1 MNQYS
6 VEADFQELLNNHSDF
21 TNTVYAI
28 VVIYHP
34 DLEILDSLVQSTL
47 PMVDKIVLVN
57 NDLDSSVLNF
67 QKKWEKEQRIKLLF
81 MSNNIGL
88 AAGINAGIK
97 WATEQQCSHVLLL
110 DQDSIP
116 QENMVK
122 HLLEVTYEL
131 ELDGILVGAV
141 GARHIDPRTGYQSSF
156 KQQKYRFLA
165 KEVQEKTTYV
175 QVAYLQS
182 SGSLIGVKAL
192 KILGLMDEGLF
203 IHHIDQEWCL
213 RASDRGFKSFGVSN
227 ALMEHIV
234 GDKVVRIWLGYWRD
248 IHLHSPARHYFAFR
262 NSILLYKRKYIPF
275 TWKIADIARLLFM
288 FVFYSLFIPPRL
300 NHASMMFRGLW
311 DGILGKTG
319 GL

>member
-1 MNQYS
+1 MNEFS
-6 VEADFQELLNNHSDF
+6 IESNFQESLNNNDP

-28 VVIYHP
+28 VVLYSP
-34 DLEILDSLVQSTL
+34 DLGVLDSLVWSTL

-67 QKKWEKEQRIKLLF
+67 LKKWDKEKQIKLLF

-88 AAGINAGIK
+88 AAGINAGIR
-97 WATEQQCSHVLLL
+97 WAAEQQCSHVLLL

-116 QENMVK
+116 KENMVK

-131 ELDGILVGAV
+131 ELEGILVGAV

-156 KQQKYRFLA
+156 EQQKYKFLA
-165 KEVQEKTTYV
+165 KEVQEKNSCI
-175 QVAYLQS
+175 QVSYLQS
-182 SGSLIGVKAL
+182 SGSLIGIKAL
-192 KILGLMDEGLF
+192 NILGLMDEALF

-213 RASDRGFKSFGVSN
+213 RASNLGFKSFGVSN

-248 IHLHSPARHYFAFR
+248 IHLHSPLRDYFAFR
-262 NSILLYKRKYIPF
+262 NSTLLYKRKYIPF
-275 TWKIADIARLLFM
+275 KWKIVDMARLLFM
-288 FVFYSLFIPPRL
+288 FVFYSLFIPPRV